1 MKYIIVALSVFVR
14 TATAAAAVTVER
26 QRNECRRRSVLK
38 NFFVDIFGNAL
49 LCAGALLGF
58 VYSLNKFFRPKS
70 ALYKKMVGCALG
82 CLFIERL
89 YGIVQ
94 YLVTGDFTEY
104 FQVGTFGNIGCFLFL
119 LSANIGAINSLVDD
133 GSAALKKYRRMALAA
148 PLVTLAAAV
157 VIQFSPSHP
166 ARTITC
172 AVEELVLGA
181 SAYYSLKLL
190 IIPKQYADFL
200 SDLRPFHV
208 LSIVLAAGV
217 TIENVLWCY
226 RVVDQMAWIVPY
238 LILLTPMVTLA
249 PALERGTKQWKV

>member
-1 MKYIIVALSVFVR
+1 MKIYI
-14 TATAAAAVTVER
+14 
-26 QRNECRRRSVLK
+26 
-38 NFFVDIFGNAL
+38 VDIIGNL
-49 LCAGALLGF
+49 ILCVGALIGF
-58 VYSLNKFFRPKS
+58 VYSLFKFFKPHR
-70 ALYKKMVGCALG
+70 AMYMKMVGCALG
-82 CLFIERL
+82 CMFIERL

-133 GSAALKKYRRMALAA
+133 RSAELKKYRLRALAA

-172 AVEELVLGA
+172 AVEELFVGA
-181 SAYYSLKLL
+181 SAYYSLKNL
-190 IIPKQYADFL
+190 IIPKKFSDFL
-200 SDLRPFHV
+200 SDLRAFHI
-208 LSIVLAAGV
+208 LSLVLAVGV

-226 RVVDQMAWIVPY
+226 RVVYQPAWIIPY
-238 LILLTPMVTLA
+238 LILLVPLLTLA
-249 PALERGTKQWKV
+249 PALERGTKQWKI